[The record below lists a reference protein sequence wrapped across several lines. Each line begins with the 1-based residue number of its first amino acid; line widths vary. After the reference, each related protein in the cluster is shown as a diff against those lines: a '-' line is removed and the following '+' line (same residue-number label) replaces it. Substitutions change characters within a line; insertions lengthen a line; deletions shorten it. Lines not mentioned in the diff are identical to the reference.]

1 MDAGGGDPYE
11 QYNERRV
18 TLSSSVLLPKLETL
32 LCLQKK
38 WYLDVRQTPCARSAL
53 IYGIL
58 GGLTVGGLWFAKS
71 GWLHQPLL
79 SLTPLVAPIFHC
91 HAHVIPLQELFEGH
105 VTLLSVV
112 LQWSLL

>member
-1 MDAGGGDPYE
+1 MDAGGDPYE
-11 QYNERRV
+11 QYNERKV
-18 TLSSSVLLPKLETL
+18 TLHSSIMLPELETL

-58 GGLTVGGLWFAKS
+58 GGLTAGGLWFAKS
-71 GWLHQPLL
+71 GQLQPAP
-79 SLTPLVAPIFHC
+79 LTSNASGCPIFHC
-91 HAHVIPLQELFEGH
+91 RARIMSLQELFGGH

-112 LQWSLL
+112 L